1 MAVANL
7 CRNIG
12 CYAKKGISQ
21 ARSLRAGLIALYS
34 FSRNDGDELYDVV
47 IVGAGLSGLT
57 AARRLAEAN
66 KKILVLEAQDR
77 VGGRTWSQ
85 PVGEKDFIDIGGQWT
100 GKGHDAM
107 YRLVAEAGLK
117 TFPTFTNGK
126 SILRK
131 DAENKTYNGDTP
143 PLGLFALLATQK
155 ALNRFDKAASL
166 LSLEAPCRPQMRL
179 RWIKTTEVQQCAYS
193 LHKSARCRQATKRKA
208 TSRQKIKTMSA

>member
-1 MAVANL
+1 MQRKEFLKLAAFGL
-7 CRNIG
+7 
-12 CYAKKGISQ
+12 A
-21 ARSLRAGLIALYS
+21 SLPFYS

-166 LSLEAPCRPQMRL
+166 LSLEAPWQASNAFALDKNNR
-179 RWIKTTEVQQCAYS
+179 
-193 LHKSARCRQATKRKA
+193 SAAMC
-208 TSRQKIKTMSA
+208 I